1 MERNFT
7 EHNKTILN
15 KLTTTT
21 KFRQLKKFFRKNS
34 FLSVCFI
41 QYFLVLCFCWDFGA
55 FFLFVHLL
63 VCFLLLY
70 LTVVWE
76 ALAKSENFMFN
87 DIKNNLMRINNIMST
102 KFCSILRYVFVVS
115 FSFCL
120 FVAKASFISTL
131 RKTEKIPSHKQLFL
145 RNKTKKKL
153 FTKLCNFILNTRK
166 INWLK

>member
-21 KFRQLKKFFRKNS
+21 KFRQLKK
-34 FLSVCFI
+34 
-41 QYFLVLCFCWDFGA
+41 VLQEKL
-55 FFLFVHLL
+55 FFLFCMFYTIFLGTLFLLRFWCFRVFVHLL
-63 VCFLLLY
+63 VCFLLLLY

-102 KFCSILRYVFVVS
+102 KFCSIPCYVFVVS

-120 FVAKASFISTL
+120 FVAKASFISAL
-131 RKTEKIPSHKQLFL
+131 RKTGKIPSHKQLFL
-145 RNKTKKKL
+145 RNKTEKKNYSQSCVIL
-153 FTKLCNFILNTRK
+153 FWTQEK
-166 INWLK
+166 